1 MKTELANEQI
11 ALDPEDQAR
20 VEVLTKDLCN
30 GSAKDIARFGQ
41 ALQEQTGPFTE
52 RMLAIVSPEAD
63 VGVQLSELNGVLKKT
78 ELSAAE
84 SFLIQDS
91 EKRKRRIAN
100 KYEQHRTELE
110 EIITGLQM
118 LRIRITKN
126 IAALKRLE
134 EECSRYQRELTF
146 HLLAAA
152 KAAALIPE
160 GVEHRKLEARIH
172 DLNISYELSRQTSA
186 QAGITRNNERILKE
200 KIELAVAGAVPLW
213 KTQLAADLMWSGDSG
228 PDDA

>member
-20 VEVLTKDLCN
+20 VEALTKDLCN

-63 VGVQLSELNGVLKKT
+63 VSVLLSELNGVLKKT

-84 SFLIQDS
+84 SFLIRDS
-91 EKRKRRIAN
+91 EKRKGRIAK

-110 EIITGLQM
+110 EIFTGLQM

-134 EECSRYQRELTF
+134 EECSRHQRELAF

-160 GVEHRKLEARIH
+160 GVERRKLEARIH

-186 QAGITRNNERILKE
+186 QAGITQNNERILKE

-213 KTQLAADLMWSGDSG
+213 KTQLAADLMLSGESG